1 MKSESILLIETQYVG
16 NIQYYARML
25 FHSNVLIEQHEHFLK
40 STYRNRC
47 YIAMPDGKLRLSVP
61 LVDGKQQR
69 KQMKD
74 IKISYTEP
82 WQKLHWNSLATAYRS
97 SPFFEYYED
106 DLAPLYEKKEK
117 YLLDFNDK
125 IRDKILELLQI
136 EDKIAFSKTK
146 KFEKRYNSADIL
158 DFRSAI
164 LPQEKKCRI
173 DERFKVP
180 VYHQV
185 FGDRTGFLPNLSI
198 YDLLFAEGNN
208 TVSMLQNS
216 MK

>member
-1 MKSESILLIETQYVG
+1 MKSASTLLIETQYVG
-16 NIQYYARML
+16 NIQYYARLL
-25 FHSNVLIEQHEHFLK
+25 FHGNVMIEQYEYFLK

-61 LVDGKQQR
+61 LIDGKQQR
-69 KQMKD
+69 KCLKD
-74 IKISYTEP
+74 VQISYAER
-82 WQKLHWNSLATAYRS
+82 WQKLHWNSICTAYRS

-106 DLAPLYEKKEK
+106 DLAPIYEKKEK

-125 IRDKILELLQI
+125 VRNKILDLLQI
-136 EDKIAFSKTK
+136 EDRIVFGKTK
-146 KFEKRYNSADIL
+146 KFEKCYTEAAVL

-164 LPQEKKCRI
+164 LPQKNKSRL
-173 DERFKVP
+173 DEHFKVP

-185 FGDRTGFLPNLSI
+185 FGDRTGFLPNLSVL
-198 YDLLFAEGNN
+198 DLLFSEGNN
-208 TVSMLQNS
+208 AVSILENS

>member
-1 MKSESILLIETQYVG
+1 MNSKPILLIETQYVG
-16 NIQYYARML
+16 NIQYYARLL
-25 FHSNVLIEQHEHFLK
+25 FHEKVMIEQYEHFLK

-82 WQKLHWNSLATAYRS
+82 WQKLHWNSITTAYRS

-117 YLLDFNDK
+117 FLLDFNEK
-125 IRDKILELLQI
+125 IRYKILELLQI
-136 EDKIAFSKTK
+136 EDKISFSKTK
-146 KFEKRYNSADIL
+146 RFEKSCVAGDIL

-164 LPQEKKCRI
+164 LPQKNKSKL
-173 DERFKVP
+173 DENFEIP

-185 FGDRTGFLPNLSI
+185 FGERTGFLPNLSV
-198 YDLLFAEGNN
+198 YDLLFSEGNN
-208 TVSMLQNS
+208 TLNILRSC